1 VSRGVGRD
9 RLGERERF
17 LDAQP
22 GSPQD
27 DDQTAQCRPCEF
39 SPASRMTAM
48 ISSTFGGS
56 AG

>member
-1 VSRGVGRD
+1 
-9 RLGERERF
+9 LIEIAFGERERF

-22 GSPQD
+22 ARHMITISPRER
-27 DDQTAQCRPCEF
+27 RPCARP
-39 SPASRMTAM
+39 PAVRMTAM